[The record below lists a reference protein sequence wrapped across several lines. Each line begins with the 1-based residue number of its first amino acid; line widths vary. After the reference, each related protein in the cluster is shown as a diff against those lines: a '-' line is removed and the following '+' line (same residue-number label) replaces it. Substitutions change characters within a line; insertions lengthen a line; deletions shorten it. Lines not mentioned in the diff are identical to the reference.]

1 MGAWLIT
8 DVPLGVS
15 TQAGA
20 DRNRLRGG
28 SNGHMS
34 MLAESVAAVI
44 GVDTHTDT
52 HTACLI
58 DQAGRDLA
66 TVTVDA
72 TADGYAQL
80 LDWAAQRSPGPRLL
94 WAVEGCRSHGAGL
107 CRTLL
112 AAGQQVMEAGRPRR
126 PSQRPGG
133 KSDPADARLA
143 ARTALAADHHAQPRG
158 DGDREALRIL
168 LVAREHANATRTA
181 AINVFKSLL
190 LTGPD

>member
-1 MGAWLIT
+1 MT

-28 SNGHMS
+28 SNGRMS
-34 MLAESVAAVI
+34 MLAESVDAII

-58 DQAGRDLA
+58 DQAGRELA

-80 LDWAAQRSPGPRLL
+80 LDWAAQCSPGPRPPS
-94 WAVEGCRSHGAGL
+94 AGEGCRSHGA
-107 CRTLL
+107 
-112 AAGQQVMEAGRPRR
+112 
-126 PSQRPGG
+126 
-133 KSDPADARLA
+133 
-143 ARTALAADHHAQPRG
+143 
-158 DGDREALRIL
+158 
-168 LVAREHANATRTA
+168 
-181 AINVFKSLL
+181 
-190 LTGPD
+190 